1 MMRFL
6 LTCFALCA
14 AWLAAPP
21 ANALICS
28 LGGCSCNVTATPIHF
43 DNLNPLNGAQPAEG
57 EVTVD
62 CTGVAEL
69 APTMVVRLESGLY
82 GTISARK
89 MRSAAGDLLDYN
101 LYTTSQGGLIW
112 GNGTTGSTVA
122 VSGGLLAIGHWS
134 VNRAVYAVVSPT
146 IATKPGTYTDTVTI
160 RIDW

>member
-1 MMRFL
+1 M
-6 LTCFALCA
+6 
-14 AWLAAPP
+14 AAPP
-21 ANALICS
+21 ADALICT

-43 DNLNPLNGAQPAEG
+43 DNLNPLDVAQSAQG

-62 CTGVAEL
+62 CTGIAEL
-69 APTMVVRLESGLY
+69 FPTMLVRLQSGLY

-89 MRSAAGDLLDYN
+89 MRSPAGDLLDYN
-101 LYTTSQGGLIW
+101 LYTTSQGGVVW
-112 GNGTTGSTVA
+112 GNGTIGSTVT

-134 VNRAVYAVVSPT
+134 VNRTVYAVVSPT